1 MPIPSLPQGLALTPS
16 QHAAVMALMV
26 DRHQGDI
33 AASTLPLWSPLAKSL
48 VTIIGQD
55 GFLALLDRS
64 LHVAG
69 EAFPWLLKYAP
80 GAPISSRLEGLQS
93 ALSGRAADEA
103 TQAMVLLLST
113 FTGVLAT
120 LIGTPLTTNI
130 LRTAW
135 GQPFADA
142 VQELTK

>member
-1 MPIPSLPQGLALTPS
+1 MRTPSRSQGLSLAPS
-16 QHAAVMALMV
+16 QRDAVMALLV

-33 AASTLPLWSPLAKSL
+33 AACTQQLWTPLAKSL

-69 EAFPWLLKYAP
+69 EAFPWLLKPAL
-80 GAPISSRLEGLQS
+80 GAHISSRLEALQS

-120 LIGTPLTTNI
+120 LIGTPLSTHI

-135 GQPFADA
+135 GQPFEDA

>member
-1 MPIPSLPQGLALTPS
+1 MSIPSRSQTLALAPS
-16 QHAAVMALMV
+16 QRDAVMALLV

-33 AASTLPLWSPLAKSL
+33 AACTQQLWTPLAKSL

-69 EAFPWLLKYAP
+69 EAFPWLLTSAP
-80 GAPISSRLEGLQS
+80 GAHIASRLEGLQS
-93 ALSGRAADEA
+93 ALAGRAADEA

-113 FTGVLAT
+113 FTGVLAM
-120 LIGTPLTTNI
+120 LIGTTLSTNI

-135 GQPFADA
+135 GQPFENA
-142 VQELTK
+142 VQEITK